1 MLDETERSVH
11 DAICAVKRVL
21 ETNYVVVGGGA
32 VETALSVYLDDYART
47 LGSKEQL
54 AISEYAEALMVIPKT
69 LAVNA
74 ALDSNDLQAKLRM
87 YHAASQTST
96 EEKKKEYKYV
106 GLDLNEGKV
115 RNNLKAGVLEAA
127 LSKIKSLRFA
137 TEAAITILRIDD
149 MIELEP
155 RAQEER

>member
-1 MLDETERSVH
+1 M
-11 DAICAVKRVL
+11 I
-21 ETNYVVVGGGA
+21 
-32 VETALSVYLDDYART
+32 
-47 LGSKEQL
+47 
-54 AISEYAEALMVIPKT
+54 IPKV

-74 ALDSNDLQAKLRM
+74 ALDANDLQAKLRM

-96 EEKKKEYKYV
+96 EEKRKEYKYV

-155 RAQEER
+155 RQNEGQ